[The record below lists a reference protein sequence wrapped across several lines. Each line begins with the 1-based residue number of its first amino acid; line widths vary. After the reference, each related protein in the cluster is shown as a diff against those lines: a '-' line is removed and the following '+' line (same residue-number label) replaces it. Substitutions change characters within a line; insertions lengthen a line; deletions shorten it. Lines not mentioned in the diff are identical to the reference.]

1 MPYKFTFMFI
11 LQNLGRLSGKNTQYS
26 RKKRKY
32 YRHRLKQNQLFLNPA
47 YFIEAISDSFTQIPI
62 TYLRGKE
69 EFWGGAF
76 WPIPYIP
83 KIIRNLSNYTDP
95 GPSRVI

>member
-69 EFWGGAF
+69 EFFWGEGGRILANSLHTKNHSKF
-76 WPIPYIP
+76 IKLYRPWP
-83 KIIRNLSNYTDP
+83 
-95 GPSRVI
+95 

>member
-69 EFWGGAF
+69 EFWGGGHF
-76 WPIPYIP
+76 GQFPTYQKSFEIYQIIPT
-83 KIIRNLSNYTDP
+83 LAL
-95 GPSRVI
+95 VV